1 MCLLLRLVGLD
12 VHNAMADFKE
22 STVRFADTPNFD
34 AFSRLRVSQAHSLFD
49 SQFTYDLQ
57 PLLWEQ
63 ITSGGGA
70 SIAYNTTNNAANL
83 TLTAATVGQY
93 AILQT
98 FEHFRYTS
106 GKGQLILQT
115 FNFGGTD
122 ANALSFVGY
131 SDGTDGIEFQAN
143 GTTLRFQLKSST
155 DLGTETVNQSAWN
168 LDKLDGT
175 GKSGITL
182 DVSKCQILIIDF
194 QALYVG
200 RVRVGFDIGGVIY
213 YAHEFNHANLTQ
225 YPYIKTANLPLR
237 YGVEALGTVTKAIC
251 AVCSTVVQE
260 NGSSSNE
267 GYHFSA
273 SGTATAASGARTH
286 ILSVQPKTTFNTRV
300 NRAKFVLDSFEVVV
314 TGSNPVKWELC
325 LGNVLTGTTAFN
337 DVNATYSTFAF
348 NTAGTTSGTPA
359 IVVAS
364 GFVAASAVNKGG
376 VTASIPFRYPICLN
390 AAGAVRDMARVT
402 LLVSG
407 IGGTSACQASINWK
421 EIR

>member
-1 MCLLLRLVGLD
+1 
-12 VHNAMADFKE
+12 MADFKE

-63 ITSGGGA
+63 ITSGAGA
-70 SIAYNTTNNAANL
+70 SISYNTTNNAANL
-83 TLTAATVGQY
+83 TLTAASVGQY

-122 ANALSFVGY
+122 ANVLSIVGY

-155 DLGTETVNQSAWN
+155 DLGTETVEQSAWN
-168 LDKLDGT
+168 LDRLDGT
-175 GKSGITL
+175 GESGIVL
-182 DVSKCQILIIDF
+182 DVSKCQILVIDF

-200 RVRVGFDIGGVIY
+200 RVRVGFDIEGKIY
-213 YAHEFNHANLTQ
+213 YAHEFNHANLSA

-237 YGVEALGTVTKAIC
+237 YAIQALGTATKSMC

-260 NGSSSNE
+260 NGYSSSE
-267 GYHFSA
+267 GYHFTA
-273 SGTATAASGARTH
+273 SGSVTAASSARTH
-286 ILSVQPKTTFNTRV
+286 ILSIQPRTTFNTRV
-300 NRAKFVLDSFEVVV
+300 NRAKFILETFELVV

-325 LGNVLTGTTAFN
+325 LGDVLTGTTSFT
-337 DVNATYSTFAF
+337 DVNTTYSTFSY
-348 NTAGTTSGTPA
+348 NSAGTTSGTPA
-359 IVVAS
+359 IVMAS
-364 GFVAASAVNKGG
+364 GFVSASAQSKESVSQ
-376 VTASIPFRYPICLN
+376 VIPFRYPICLN
-390 AAGAVRDMARVT
+390 AAGAVRDMARLT